1 MAQKVSNAPREWYR
15 IAAKAED
22 PSVAEIDIYDFIG
35 DWIDGYWGFGV
46 TAKQFLEQL
55 AKLPD
60 AVKTVK
66 LRINSPGGDVYSATA
81 IANLLRDRNIF
92 KGSKIIFA
100 ASGDDKRHFS
110 ARFVR
115 FEMGEQI

>member
-1 MAQKVSNAPREWYR
+1 MPSGSSTTPMRGPALRRPSKQPKHPRGRMVMAQKVSNAPREWYR

-55 AKLPD
+55 VTLPD

-81 IANLLRDRNIF
+81 IANLLRD
-92 KGSKIIFA
+92 
-100 ASGDDKRHFS
+100 
-110 ARFVR
+110 
-115 FEMGEQI
+115 